1 MANPK
6 LPPILIN
13 KAGSVYY
20 VYTYKNVW
28 DRELKRSKRGES
40 KKIGTI
46 LGGQKDGKIR
56 FDEAFL
62 QEHPE
67 FRNYQ
72 VERKGKD
79 YVFTQISEEGITLEQ
94 ARNIKKLY
102 AGATWALD
110 QIVADSPVGEFL
122 KECFPRNKDY
132 KKILSLA
139 YFLILNQNN
148 SVSFY
153 ESFAETTRLP
163 YPRPLSPSAVTR
175 LFQRIELRDVRRYFL
190 LMRSYLQEDEDNKII
205 LALDSTSISSYS
217 TRLTHIEYGKNK
229 DDDALPQLNVLF
241 LVDQKSGLP
250 IFYRFYD
257 GNVPDVS
264 TIRHTIADQ
273 ALLNMKSVVLVADKG
288 YNSVKNINDC
298 LINKVEFIFNV
309 RLGTK
314 GCLARELIDEHR
326 KEFADLN
333 SGDPY
338 IRKNIA
344 TAKVNWKYDPRPVD
358 GKPASN
364 SATAELYYHM
374 FYDPVIYQ
382 EAGNKLT
389 ESLLTDKGYNS
400 VKNINDCLINKV
412 EFIFNVRLGTK
423 GCLARELIDEH
434 RKEFADL
441 NSGDPYIRKNIATA
455 KVNWK
460 YDPRPVDGKPASNS
474 ATAELYYHMFYDP
487 VIYQEAG
494 NKLTESLLTIKK
506 KLLENEALTE
516 QEEELKEK
524 FFRNDKEK
532 GLIIVNRRVDD
543 YLKYKGF
550 RVLVSDSEKD
560 PVKAWTAYADR
571 RRVEDAFATLKDR
584 LGCNRIRCS
593 DNKALQGKTFVQFI
607 ATGLSLMVRSR
618 IRCYMKENKTA
629 GKL

>member
-1 MANPK
+1 MRRFFILACLGCLCSTLSGPGSLLEEHHPAQGGVRGHKQVHRPIGELGRRKPQNVTQPEPEESPSNPLGALQSPAEG
-6 LPPILIN
+6 LPQGILWMG
-13 KAGSVYY
+13 A
-20 VYTYKNVW
+20 
-28 DRELKRSKRGES
+28 
-40 KKIGTI
+40 
-46 LGGQKDGKIR
+46 
-56 FDEAFL
+56 
-62 QEHPE
+62 
-67 FRNYQ
+67 
-72 VERKGKD
+72 
-79 YVFTQISEEGITLEQ
+79 Q
-94 ARNIKKLY
+94 AVPHR
-102 AGATWALD
+102 
-110 QIVADSPVGEFL
+110 Q
-122 KECFPRNKDY
+122 
-132 KKILSLA
+132 
-139 YFLILNQNN
+139 
-148 SVSFY
+148 
-153 ESFAETTRLP
+153 
-163 YPRPLSPSAVTR
+163 LSPSAVTR
-175 LFQRIELRDVRRYFL
+175 LFQRIEMRDVRRYFL

-273 ALLNMKSVVLVADKG
+273 ALLNMKNVVLVADKG

-344 TAKVNWKYDPRPVD
+344 TAKVNWKYDPRPVE

-382 EAGNKLT
+382 EA
-389 ESLLTDKGYNS
+389 
-400 VKNINDCLINKV
+400 
-412 EFIFNVRLGTK
+412 
-423 GCLARELIDEH
+423 A
-434 RKEFADL
+434 
-441 NSGDPYIRKNIATA
+441 
-455 KVNWK
+455 
-460 YDPRPVDGKPASNS
+460 
-474 ATAELYYHMFYDP
+474 
-487 VIYQEAG
+487 

-506 KLLENEALTE
+506 KLIEEEALSE

-532 GLIIVNRRVDD
+532 GLVIVNRRVDE

-550 RVLVSDSEKD
+550 RVLVTDSEKD

-571 RRVEDAFATLKDR
+571 WRVEDAFATLKDR

-593 DNKALQGKTFVQFI
+593 NNKALQGKTFVQFI

-618 IRCYMKENKTA
+618 IRSYMKENKKA
-629 GKL
+629 GKLNLVYESDSKILQVLNNVMQTRFNHGYYFDEVAGKKIKYFEALGVGVPGAGPETPEDVQEEPEAETLLGTDIEI

>member
-1 MANPK
+1 MPNPK

-20 VYTYKNVW
+20 VYTYKNIW

-46 LGGQKDGKIR
+46 LGGQKEGKIR

-79 YVFTQISEEGITLEQ
+79 YVFTPISEEGITLEQ
-94 ARNIKKLY
+94 ARNIKKLH

-122 KECFPRNKDY
+122 KECFPRHKDY

-148 SVSFY
+148 NVSFY

-163 YPRPLSPSAVTR
+163 YPRALSPSAVTR
-175 LFQRIELRDVRRYFL
+175 LFQRIELRDVQRYFS

-217 TRLTHIEYGKNK
+217 TNLTHIEYGKNK

-273 ALLNMKSVVLVADKG
+273 ALLNMKNVVLVADKG

-314 GCLARELIDEHR
+314 GCLA
-326 KEFADLN
+326 
-333 SGDPY
+333 S
-338 IRKNIA
+338 
-344 TAKVNWKYDPRPVD
+344 
-358 GKPASN
+358 
-364 SATAELYYHM
+364 
-374 FYDPVIYQ
+374 
-382 EAGNKLT
+382 
-389 ESLLTDKGYNS
+389 
-400 VKNINDCLINKV
+400 
-412 EFIFNVRLGTK
+412 
-423 GCLARELIDEH
+423 
-434 RKEFADL
+434 
-441 NSGDPYIRKNIATA
+441 
-455 KVNWK
+455 
-460 YDPRPVDGKPASNS
+460 
-474 ATAELYYHMFYDP
+474 
-487 VIYQEAG
+487 
-494 NKLTESLLTIKK
+494 IK
-506 KLLENEALTE
+506 
-516 QEEELKEK
+516 
-524 FFRNDKEK
+524 F
-532 GLIIVNRRVDD
+532 
-543 YLKYKGF
+543 
-550 RVLVSDSEKD
+550 
-560 PVKAWTAYADR
+560 
-571 RRVEDAFATLKDR
+571 
-584 LGCNRIRCS
+584 
-593 DNKALQGKTFVQFI
+593 
-607 ATGLSLMVRSR
+607 
-618 IRCYMKENKTA
+618 
-629 GKL
+629 

>member
-94 ARNIKKLY
+94 VRNIKKLH

-163 YPRPLSPSAVTR
+163 YSRPLSPSAVTR

-382 EAGNKLT
+382 EA
-389 ESLLTDKGYNS
+389 
-400 VKNINDCLINKV
+400 
-412 EFIFNVRLGTK
+412 
-423 GCLARELIDEH
+423 A
-434 RKEFADL
+434 
-441 NSGDPYIRKNIATA
+441 
-455 KVNWK
+455 
-460 YDPRPVDGKPASNS
+460 
-474 ATAELYYHMFYDP
+474 
-487 VIYQEAG
+487 

-550 RVLVSDSEKD
+550 RVLVTDSEKD

-571 RRVEDAFATLKDR
+571 WRVEDAFATLKNR

-618 IRCYMKENKTA
+618 IRCYMKENKKA
-629 GKL
+629 GKLNLVYESDAKILQVLNNVMQTRFNHGYYFDEVAGKKIKYFEALGVGVPGAGPETPEDVQEEPEAETLLGTDIEI

>member
-273 ALLNMKSVVLVADKG
+273 ALLNMKNVVLVADKG

-389 ESLLTDKGYNS
+389 ESLLTDILRFS
-400 VKNINDCLINKV
+400 VI
-412 EFIFNVRLGTK
+412 
-423 GCLARELIDEH
+423 
-434 RKEFADL
+434 
-441 NSGDPYIRKNIATA
+441 
-455 KVNWK
+455 
-460 YDPRPVDGKPASNS
+460 
-474 ATAELYYHMFYDP
+474 
-487 VIYQEAG
+487 
-494 NKLTESLLTIKK
+494 
-506 KLLENEALTE
+506 
-516 QEEELKEK
+516 
-524 FFRNDKEK
+524 
-532 GLIIVNRRVDD
+532 
-543 YLKYKGF
+543 
-550 RVLVSDSEKD
+550 
-560 PVKAWTAYADR
+560 
-571 RRVEDAFATLKDR
+571 
-584 LGCNRIRCS
+584 
-593 DNKALQGKTFVQFI
+593 
-607 ATGLSLMVRSR
+607 
-618 IRCYMKENKTA
+618 
-629 GKL
+629 